1 MSTLNNSL
9 IQNKKVLLG
18 VSGGIAAYKAA
29 EFCRLLVKQGADVRV
44 VMTDAAC
51 EFIQPLTFQ
60 ALTGN
65 AVYSELFDADAQN
78 AMDHIDLARWADILV
93 IAPATAN
100 TISHL
105 AHGDAHNL
113 LLTIVLACS
122 SIIAIAPAMN
132 QHMMQQQST
141 IDNLQQLQKR
151 GVLQWGPAAGEQACG
166 DVGPGRML
174 EAVEL
179 LEHVNKAF
187 QPGSLSGCK
196 VMITAGPTR
205 EAIDPVRFLSNRSSG
220 KMGYA
225 LAQAA
230 LDAGA
235 EVCLVSGPVCLS
247 APSGVSLLPAVSCD
261 EMLDQVMSSIDDQ
274 DIFIACAAV
283 SDYRIDKIA
292 TQKIK
297 KSADNMT
304 LNLVKNPDIL
314 GTVAAR
320 NNKPFCVGFAAET
333 QQLEHYANDK
343 LVRKNLDMVAA
354 NRVDDSASGFEVD
367 DNALT
372 VFWKQGKQDFSRNS
386 KTVIAQQ
393 LIALIAAHYAN
404 NNQD

>member
-1 MSTLNNSL
+1 MINNP
-9 IQNKKVLLG
+9 INNKKILLG

-44 VMTDAAC
+44 VMTDGAC

-65 AVYSELFDADAQN
+65 PVYRELFEADAQN
-78 AMDHIDLARWADILV
+78 AMDHIDLGRWADLVV

-113 LLTIVLACS
+113 LLTIALATS
-122 SIIAIAPAMN
+122 SKIAVAPAMN
-132 QHMMQQQST
+132 MHMMLNEST
-141 IDNLQQLQKR
+141 RDNLRILQQR
-151 GVLQWGPAAGEQACG
+151 GVFQWGPAAGDQACG

-174 EAVEL
+174 EATEL
-179 LEHVNKAF
+179 LEYVIKQF
-187 QPGSLSGCK
+187 QPGQLSGKK

-230 LDAGA
+230 LEAGA
-235 EVCLVSGPVCLS
+235 EVTLVSGPVCLS
-247 APSGVSLLPAVSCD
+247 APAGAHLLPAISCEEMLGQVVSCIH
-261 EMLDQVMSSIDDQ
+261 EQ

-283 SDYRIDKIA
+283 SDYRVDAIA
-292 TQKIK
+292 SQKIK
-297 KSADNMT
+297 KSEDTLT

-314 GTVAAR
+314 ATVATLK
-320 NNKPFCVGFAAET
+320 NKPFCVGFAAET
-333 QQLEHYANDK
+333 QQLEQYANNK
-343 LVRKNLDMVAA
+343 LTRKNLDMVAA
-354 NRVDDSASGFEVD
+354 NRVDDASSGFEVD
-367 DNALT
+367 DNALSI
-372 VFWKQGKQDFSRNS
+372 FWNNGRQDFARDS
-386 KTVIAQQ
+386 KTVIARQ
-393 LIALIAAHYAN
+393 LVELVAQRYVES
-404 NNQD
+404 NQD